1 MAEVWPCREVTV
13 ELGES
18 LTSEMIE
25 AVAGSKCFQPE
36 VQDFCTCVR
45 EELAYGIY
53 KLTFITS

>member
-1 MAEVWPCREVTV
+1 M

-25 AVAGSKCFQPE
+25 TVAGSKCFQPE